1 MTENDIRIELG
12 SGGSPS
18 PNFIHCDIDR
28 KNPDLEILL
37 DARLLPFQPESIDM
51 IFASHLIEHLTFK
64 EARDFLTQSFTA
76 LRHSAKIVLYAP
88 NLEWAIQHWQN
99 LSIAPNPL
107 DVFYGSQTDSFQI
120 HKSGYSP
127 KTLAGILESIGF
139 LVTCLNCRGNSWFEF
154 GVEAHKP

>member
-1 MTENDIRIELG
+1 MVEIG

-28 KNPDLEILL
+28 KNPDLEIVL

-51 IFASHLIEHLTFK
+51 IFASHLIEHLTFE
-64 EARDFLTQSFTA
+64 EAKYFLAQSWKA
-76 LRHSAKIVLYAP
+76 LKHSGKIVLYAP
-88 NLEWAIQHWQN
+88 NLDWIIQHWN
-99 LSIAPNPL
+99 DPSVAPSPL
-107 DVFYGSQTDSFQI
+107 DALYGSQIGEFQI

-127 KTLAGILESIGF
+127 KILASILESIGF